1 MQDGKKEVDEAVIER
16 EFALRELGEVAQ
28 VSSLQADVWACAGLI
43 SNVAQAPGSGRHR
56 RFSFKAALEAT
67 LIGELVRH
75 FSLSTVKA
83 ILSEVHKRLV
93 RQNLSAYELVC
104 SAYKKPP
111 IEFVIYFRTAR
122 TWDEDHR
129 EREVSLP
136 VVLSPLEFSQSGR
149 TTDRKPIVIVTLYVS
164 DIAYDAYANAQRLS
178 RSKCFIR

>member
-1 MQDGKKEVDEAVIER
+1 M
-16 EFALRELGEVAQ
+16 
-28 VSSLQADVWACAGLI
+28 
-43 SNVAQAPGSGRHR
+43 PGSGKHR

-75 FSLSTVKA
+75 FSLSTIKA
-83 ILSEVHKRLV
+83 IVSEVHKRLL
-93 RQNLSAYELVC
+93 RQNLSVYELVC
-104 SAYKKPP
+104 SAFKKPP

-149 TTDRKPIVIVTLYVS
+149 TTDRKPIVTVTLNVS
-164 DIAYDAYANAQRLS
+164 EIAYDGYVNAR
-178 RSKCFIR
+178 RVTR

>member
-16 EFALRELGEVAQ
+16 EFSLRELVEIAQ
-28 VSSLQADVWACAGLI
+28 VSPLQADYWARAGLI

-75 FSLSTVKA
+75 FSLSTIKA
-83 ILSEVHKRLV
+83 IVSEVHKRLA
-93 RQNLSAYELVC
+93 RQNLSVYELVC
-104 SAYKKPP
+104 SAFKKPP

-149 TTDRKPIVIVTLYVS
+149 TTDRKPIVTVTLNVS
-164 DIAYDAYANAQRLS
+164 EIAYDAYVNAR
-178 RSKCFIR
+178 RVAR